1 MIRIYIAK
9 NFFFNLWT
17 KELSELYKLQR
28 HKHMLSISR
37 NHDSL
42 RSFMTYN
49 DTLSKKKKIAIKTS
63 EFTTE
68 NKDVEQNML
77 LPI

>member
-1 MIRIYIAK
+1 
-9 NFFFNLWT
+9 
-17 KELSELYKLQR
+17 
-28 HKHMLSISR
+28 MLSISR

-49 DTLSKKKKIAIKTS
+49 DTLSKKKKKIAIKTS

>member
-1 MIRIYIAK
+1 
-9 NFFFNLWT
+9 
-17 KELSELYKLQR
+17 
-28 HKHMLSISR
+28 MLSISR